1 MLPPELNFT
10 RPQIKVEQYF
20 ENLTALLI
28 NDDSFTTTYKYQPP
42 LFNNQTYIESQE
54 LKRMNISLINTRFV
68 SLKNIE
74 QMIVT
79 LSRPRII
86 EE

>member
-10 RPQIKVEQYF
+10 RPPIKVEQYF

-42 LFNNQTYIESQE
+42 LFNNQTYIES
-54 LKRMNISLINTRFV
+54 
-68 SLKNIE
+68 
-74 QMIVT
+74 
-79 LSRPRII
+79 
-86 EE
+86 